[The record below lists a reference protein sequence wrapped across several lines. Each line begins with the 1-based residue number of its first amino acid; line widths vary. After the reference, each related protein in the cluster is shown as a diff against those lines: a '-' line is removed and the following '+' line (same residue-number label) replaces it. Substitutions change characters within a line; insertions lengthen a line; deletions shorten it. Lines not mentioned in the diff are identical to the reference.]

1 MAAAVDVVDE
11 TADDIADIADVAEV
25 DTKINPEFAA
35 SDTAFIFSLRSIAD
49 IFART
54 FDLIWFDDPTV
65 QAHGPE

>member
-1 MAAAVDVVDE
+1 MAAAVDVVDD
-11 TADDIADIADVAEV
+11 TADDIADVAEV
-25 DTKINPEFAA
+25 DAEINPEFAA
-35 SDTAFIFSLRSIAD
+35 SDTAFISSLRSIAD

>member
-11 TADDIADIADVAEV
+11 TADDIADVAEV
-25 DTKINPEFAA
+25 DTEINPEFAA
-35 SDTAFIFSLRSIAD
+35 LDTAFIFSLRSIAD